1 MLIFADYACGTR
13 GRCVPEGDGLP
24 FVKVRPLGTG
34 ACLPR
39 RYAHTHAHTHT
50 HTHTHL
56 SYPMYSLPLIGH
68 VTPQKGGSK
77 TRVQLLGRLRL
88 FSWAI
93 ADWSSCLTPLCKDGS
108 YDGKFTGRGASS
120 LQGKS
125 SRDALSGAIGRR
137 PGLWLLGVL
146 GNSGSCPTRLP
157 RSKCDASRAE
167 SRRWSTVSV
176 NCPSFQSPRW
186 CGG

>member
-1 MLIFADYACGTR
+1 MHLKMYTR
-13 GRCVPEGDGLP
+13 M
-24 FVKVRPLGTG
+24 
-34 ACLPR
+34 
-39 RYAHTHAHTHT
+39 HAHTYAHACT
-50 HTHTHL
+50 HPIL

-68 VTPQKGGSK
+68 ATHQKGGSK

-108 YDGKFTGRGASS
+108 YDGKFTWRGASS

-137 PGLWLLGVL
+137 PGLWLLGVP
-146 GNSGSCPTRLP
+146 GNSGSCSTRLP
-157 RSKCDASRAE
+157 RSKCDASSVFASTELKVADGVRCLSIVRAF
-167 SRRWSTVSV
+167 SL
-176 NCPSFQSPRW
+176 P
-186 CGG
+186 GGVVDDGFGGI